1 MCPRPPERVKDSYHV
16 SGAAGAPRSLAQG
29 PDPTLGRSKTG
40 SARRSRGP
48 GLAAGP
54 GLPGAAPGTKERP
67 YLCWGCDRLPPKA
80 PARAREITS
89 GARRPEGGPAR
100 VGRSGRSSA
109 TPRPSGQ
116 MAAAGA
122 EPASQGPPHT
132 SARSRQLIHIHDE
145 DEGRGPGPRPAPRPR
160 ARIPPRRRLRP
171 QWGAPGFRLGE
182 GVSTWSRLKN
192 VSFLLHRPLIPA
204 LEGVSSLGRQEGRLL
219 LPGAGPWGSGLT
231 PPSFLPSLPPSETA
245 SVIILI

>member
-1 MCPRPPERVKDSYHV
+1 MQDSSHV
-16 SGAAGAPRSLAQG
+16 SGAAGAPKSLAQR
-29 PDPTLGRSKTG
+29 PDPALGRSETG

-54 GLPGAAPGTKERP
+54 GLRGAAPGTKGRP
-67 YLCWGCDRLPPKA
+67 YLCWGCGHLPPKA
-80 PARAREITS
+80 PARAREVTS

-100 VGRSGRSSA
+100 GGWGGLS
-109 TPRPSGQ
+109 
-116 MAAAGA
+116 AAGQG
-122 EPASQGPPHT
+122 PQPLGRGGGGASQAGAASHFRSLPPV
-132 SARSRQLIHIHDE
+132 IHIHE
-145 DEGRGPGPRPAPRPR
+145 RVRGGAQGRGPAPRPQ

-192 VSFLLHRPLIPA
+192 VSLLLLRPLIPA

-219 LPGAGPWGSGLT
+219 LPGADPWGWG
-231 PPSFLPSLPPSETA
+231 
-245 SVIILI
+245 